1 MNLIKQI
8 KKLEK
13 KGIISR
19 KPHPIVPFIL
29 AFISLVFGIIIFN
42 LNVDKFW
49 GYAVLYLTAF
59 SFVFAILHLI
69 VVKILNHHNS

>member
-19 KPHPIVPFIL
+19 RPHPVIPFIL

-42 LNVDKFW
+42 LNVDRFW
-49 GYAVLYLTAF
+49 SYAVLYLAAF
-59 SFVFAILHLI
+59 SFIFAILHLI
-69 VVKILNHHNS
+69 IVRILE